1 VKAAVFGST
10 LLAAIVASA
19 APEAH
24 SDVSHLPRVVVVS
37 NGDEANARPFVDRF
51 DQGMKALGHV
61 EGRTFRLEILYANLE
76 PARAD
81 SLIKQAVASRPRVI
95 IVTGL
100 TNARRARHASGTV
113 PIVVAT
119 GSDLV
124 NAGVVNSLA
133 KPGGNITGITDL
145 ADEVALKRLDLIKE
159 MLPNLKHLALLNN
172 PDFPAAAK
180 IESRVRSAAGPL
192 GITVAALH
200 ARDRASLGKAIESLK
215 TSRAEVLL
223 VGGDALFA
231 VNAQQLIE
239 AATAARTPVVHYWPG
254 TAEMGAVLSYHADIH
269 KNWER
274 AAFYVDRIL
283 KGARP
288 GDLPV
293 EEPTRYEL
301 VVNRKAAKALGVE
314 VPQKLLFRAD
324 RVLE

>member
-1 VKAAVFGST
+1 
-10 LLAAIVASA
+10 
-19 APEAH
+19 
-24 SDVSHLPRVVVVS
+24 
-37 NGDEANARPFVDRF
+37 
-51 DQGMKALGHV
+51 
-61 EGRTFRLEILYANLE
+61 
-76 PARAD
+76 
-81 SLIKQAVASRPRVI
+81 
-95 IVTGL
+95 
-100 TNARRARHASGTV
+100 
-113 PIVVAT
+113 
-119 GSDLV
+119 
-124 NAGVVNSLA
+124 
-133 KPGGNITGITDL
+133 
-145 ADEVALKRLDLIKE
+145 VALKRLDLIKE

-200 ARDRASLGKAIESLK
+200 ARDRASLGKAIESIK
-215 TSRAEVLL
+215 TSQAEVLL